1 MLEASV
7 DDLGGVVA
15 GVSVVGEREDVVA
28 TLG

>member
-7 DDLGGVVA
+7 DDPGGVVA